1 MQCPVC
7 QDRVLEEA
15 GRTMRCAQCDGAWI
29 AEETLVAL
37 LEQRTSS
44 LVSLP
49 WKDRTDN
56 TQHPCAECQVAMQT
70 VNLGDVALD
79 RCQAHGVWFDADE
92 LTALL
97 KQSKRFKTEPGDDSP
112 NEHKGLL
119 DVLRGLLRR

>member
-1 MQCPVC
+1 M
-7 QDRVLEEA
+7 
-15 GRTMRCAQCDGAWI
+15 
-29 AEETLVAL
+29 
-37 LEQRTSS
+37 
-44 LVSLP
+44 SLP

-56 TQHPCAECQVAMQT
+56 TQRPCAECQVAMQT